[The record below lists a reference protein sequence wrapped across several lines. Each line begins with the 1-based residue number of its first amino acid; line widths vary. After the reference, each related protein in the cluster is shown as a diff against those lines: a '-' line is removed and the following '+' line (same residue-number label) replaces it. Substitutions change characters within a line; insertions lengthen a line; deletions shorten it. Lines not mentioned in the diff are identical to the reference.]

1 VLGSITAAGVAGD
14 DVLTRHHDFHAAV
27 EISGDGA
34 MLGSIPVAHA
44 HLLLL
49 AQAVDPCGTL
59 GIPLGLHGSLLLG
72 LLVLYSP
79 PLLVGRDFL

>member
-1 VLGSITAAGVAGD
+1 
-14 DVLTRHHDFHAAV
+14 
-27 EISGDGA
+27 